1 MARTKQYDFLI
12 VGAGLFGCT
21 MAYELNKAGFKC
33 LVIDRLPHV
42 GGNCYT
48 ENIEGI
54 NVHKYGPHIFHT
66 HEKYVWDYI
75 NQFAEFN
82 NFVNS
87 PIANY
92 KGQLYN
98 LPFNMNTFWQLFGF
112 RTPKE
117 VEDFLATT
125 KVYEEPQNLEEQAIN
140 LVGQVVYERFI
151 KGYTEKQW
159 LRPCTELSPS
169 IIKRLPVR
177 LTYDNNYFNDRYQ
190 GIPIGGYTQIF
201 DKMLNGIHLL
211 LGVEFN
217 NSFDNVADKI
227 IWTGSVDEYFNYDLG
242 SLDYIG
248 RRFESEILSES
259 NHQGV
264 AVMNYTDTV
273 TSHLRTI
280 EHKHFEFGTQ
290 PKTVITK
297 EYSRK
302 SNTPFD
308 RSYPVDDRKNLELYD
323 RYIQRFK
330 KVDHVIP
337 CGRLG
342 SYKYYDMDDTIMAA
356 LRLVKFLQKS

>member
-1 MARTKQYDFLI
+1 MAIRKYDYLI

-21 MAYELNKAGFKC
+21 MAYELNKAGHKC

-66 HEKYVWDYI
+66 DERYVWDYI

-98 LPFNMNTFWQLFGF
+98 LPFNMNTFWQIHGF

-125 KVYEEPQNLEEQAIN
+125 KIYEEPQNLEEQAIN
-140 LVGQVVYERFI
+140 LVGQEVYERLI

-190 GIPIGGYTQIF
+190 GVPIGGYTQIF
-201 DKMLNGIHLL
+201 DKMLNGIEVQLNT
-211 LGVEFN
+211 EFDYAMG
-217 NSFDNVADKI
+217 SKADTI
-227 IWTGSVDEYFNYDLG
+227 IYTGSIDEFCGYEFG
-242 SLDYIG
+242 RLDYMG
-248 RRFESEILSES
+248 REFKTEVFDQP
-259 NHQGV
+259 NYQGV
-264 AVMNYTDTV
+264 AVMNYTDLSV
-273 TSHLRTI
+273 PYLRTI
-280 EHKHFEFGTQ
+280 EHKHFDFGQQ

-308 RSYPVDDRKNLELYD
+308 RSYPVDDSRNRELYQ
-323 RYIQRFK
+323 RYLYFMRK

>member
-33 LVIDRLPHV
+33 LVIDRLLHV

-48 ENIEGI
+48 YNSSGVNI
-54 NVHKYGPHIFHT
+54 HKYGPHIFHT
-66 HEKYVWDYI
+66 HDKYIWDYI
-75 NQFAEFN
+75 NQFADFN
-82 NFVNS
+82 HYVNS

-92 KGQLYN
+92 KGELYN
-98 LPFNMNTFWQLFGF
+98 LPFNMNTFWQIHGF

-117 VEDFLATT
+117 VEAFLATT
-125 KVYEEPQNLEEQAIN
+125 HRYDEPQNLEEQAIN
-140 LVGQVVYERFI
+140 LVGQEVYEKLI

-201 DKMLNGIHLL
+201 DKMLHGIHLL
-211 LGVEFN
+211 LGADFN
-217 NSFDNVADKI
+217 NGFDNVADRI
-227 IWTGSVDEYFNYDLG
+227 IWTGSVDEYFSYELG
-242 SLDYIG
+242 QLDYMG
-248 RRFESEILSES
+248 RTFESEVLNER
-259 NHQGV
+259 NYQGV
-264 AVMNYTDTV
+264 AVMNYTDLDV
-273 TSHLRTI
+273 PYLRTI
-280 EHKHFEFGTQ
+280 EHKHFDFGQ
-290 PKTVITK
+290 QQKTVVTK
-297 EYSRK
+297 EYSKK
-302 SNTPFD
+302 SDTPFD

-323 RYIQRFK
+323 RYIQK
-330 KVDHVIP
+330 MKEVDHVIP

-356 LRLVKFLQKS
+356 MGLVNKLQKS